1 MRTQWLSLNT
11 AGIHSVTCVHLVHDG
26 DVVNLVKPWRINS
39 SGKPHAWVGCC
50 WLWRDRSRG
59 CKGGDGGGK
68 CLWREAGQ
76 PWKQGNTA
84 ESHIEDGT
92 ITIASLSPAGSISS
106 WTIERLA
113 HQIPDA
119 PTQGTPLSDWC
130 TTQQSRTPPRVP
142 LQVPDKLIYR
152 EGPQQWGLLHVPDV
166 SNNIEGLQARELL
179 STWTGRAMEKD
190 W

>member
-1 MRTQWLSLNT
+1 MEWESDSPSHSYTYPKQGCRSPEGT
-11 AGIHSVTCVHLVHDG
+11 AGGSWSLGIVEQTQG
-26 DVVNLVKPWRINS
+26 E
-39 SGKPHAWVGCC
+39 GCC

-92 ITIASLSPAGSISS
+92 IAIASLSPAGSISS

-130 TTQQSRTPPRVP
+130 TTQQSRAPPRVP